1 MAGPLG
7 YNIAVFNYPT
17 QEEANVTMDFS
28 RYDGFSPSE
37 NENRM
42 AMDQGDYAENY
53 GPTVF
58 HYTSIDSLHK
68 ILEGKELSLNN
79 TRTMNDAKEVRS
91 FIENLEKAVSDD
103 LPPEHLSESAAFF
116 ASLYNQL
123 EQAYPFASCFSS
135 LEDDASLWERYADN
149 ARGVCLAFNTEALY
163 RMFRKT
169 SFKFNNIYYQYN
181 IRNHFLYPIVKEY
194 LETGKLTGYASRE
207 QLAETIIAVSALRKH
222 ASFQSEREFRLTS
235 FYVPEA
241 TYTRIEFK
249 VVNGVIRKYLN
260 INLAQLAADNGVSL
274 DDLYQRI
281 IIGPASSQNR
291 RILQEY
297 LQYAGYPTLAANVYK
312 SDCPLR

>member
-1 MAGPLG
+1 MDDFRTLG
-7 YNIAVFNYPT
+7 SAPRALSDPA
-17 QEEANVTMDFS
+17 AN
-28 RYDGFSPSE
+28 
-37 NENRM
+37 
-42 AMDQGDYAENY
+42 DQGDYTENY

-68 ILEGKELSLNN
+68 ILTNKELALNN

-91 FIENLEKAVSDD
+91 FIENLERAVSDD
-103 LPPEHLSESAAFF
+103 LPPEHLQESAAFF
-116 ASLYNQL
+116 ASLYDQL
-123 EQAYPFASCFSS
+123 DQAYPFASCFSS

-181 IRNHFLYPIVKEY
+181 IRNHFLYPVVKDY
-194 LETGKLTGYASRE
+194 LETGRLNGYSTKE
-207 QLAETIIAVSALRKH
+207 QLVETIIAVSALRKH

-241 TYTRIEFK
+241 TYTRIEFR

-297 LQYAGYPTLAANVYK
+297 LQHAGYPTLAANVHK